1 MQPLRSVLAA
11 LAERPDVLGAVV
23 VSDEGLV
30 IEAALPS
37 GLDPDAVAALTA
49 GAQRAVAALSATTDQ
64 GVPSETVVA
73 SPGGTSVLV
82 RLPSNA
88 TLLLLASP
96 EADLGHL
103 LYELRRHSPA
113 LTALV

>member
-11 LAERPDVLGAVV
+11 LADRPEVLGAVV

-30 IEAALPS
+30 IEAALPG
-37 GLDPDAVAALTA
+37 GLDPDAVAALTVSA
-49 GAQRAVAALSATTDQ
+49 HRAIAALAATADQ

-73 SPGGTSVLV
+73 SPGGTSVLI
-82 RLPSNA
+82 RLPSGA
-88 TLLLLASP
+88 TLLVLASP
-96 EADLGHL
+96 EADLGAL